1 MATRHR
7 APVRSV
13 AGGRRFPMA
22 GRRIPSSHRP
32 LGHRIPAATGL
43 GPLYREPTQAKTAM
57 ATTPK
62 LTGTIDIALHAIG
75 AEADFLPE
83 LAAMWDEESPA
94 NRADWDIEWTD

>member
-1 MATRHR
+1 
-7 APVRSV
+7 
-13 AGGRRFPMA
+13 
-22 GRRIPSSHRP
+22 
-32 LGHRIPAATGL
+32 
-43 GPLYREPTQAKTAM
+43 M

-94 NRADWDIEWTD
+94 NRADWDIEWTDLMARLEDLEGAYRAGAMTAEQQERYCTLRRNLRAQLPLLERLGLSIPHVPLED